1 MYEEKLNVNLKLAE
15 LYECGKYDET
25 ITECNK
31 ILKKDKKKHD
41 LRLKTNPNVADKSEI
56 SDFLNVFR
64 QNRLLRRK

>member
-31 ILKKDKKKHD
+31 ILK
-41 LRLKTNPNVADKSEI
+41 
-56 SDFLNVFR
+56 R
-64 QNRLLRRK
+64 QKQF